1 MLCAKRVFPDKSMP
15 PTTSQMI
22 TKGIILAF
30 VAFFIFIVSDISVKL
45 LEGELPVYEAAFLG
59 SVMGLLCLPVL
70 KNRNER
76 LSDIFK
82 TTSKPLW
89 IIRFIFYPAG
99 VIGSVTAFTYLS
111 MAEAFVL
118 IFLMP
123 AYITIIGLFWLKEP
137 VDRRRWAALLIGFVG
152 VLIVLRPGFRELSIG
167 HLGAIAAG
175 LGGAVTVLCT
185 RSLGTR
191 EPRIALLGAGFLG
204 GTIICG
210 AFAIPEFIWPTMHQ
224 WGLLLGYGLLA
235 VLGSW
240 MVMKAAL
247 LAPGAYIGPTQYS
260 QMAWAIL
267 LDYLVFGTSVDA
279 AMIIGIILIVG
290 SGLFTVLGPSKRSGQ
305 SSFSGRRRNSV

>member
-1 MLCAKRVFPDKSMP
+1 M
-15 PTTSQMI
+15 
-22 TKGIILAF
+22 
-30 VAFFIFIVSDISVKL
+30 SVKF
-45 LEGELPVYEAAFLG
+45 LEGELPVYEAAFWG
-59 SVMGLLCLPVL
+59 SVMGLLCLPFL

-82 TTSKPLW
+82 TTSKLQW
-89 IIRFIFYPAG
+89 CIRFISYPTG
-99 VIGSVTAFTYLS
+99 VVGSVTAFTYLS

-123 AYITIIGLFWLKEP
+123 AYITIISLFWLKEP
-137 VDRRRWAALLIGFVG
+137 VDRRRWTALVIGFVG

-167 HLGAIAAG
+167 HFSAIAAG

-204 GTIICG
+204 GVVICG
-210 AFAIPEFIWPTMHQ
+210 IFAVPDFIWPTIHQ
-224 WGLLLGYGLLA
+224 WFLLFGYGLLA
-235 VLGSW
+235 VFGSW

-260 QMAWAIL
+260 QMAWAIVF
-267 LDYLVFGTSVDA
+267 DYLIFGTSVDSA
-279 AMIIGIILIVG
+279 IVIGITLIVG
-290 SGLFTVLGPSKRSGQ
+290 SGVFTVLGPKAIIKLEKSNCG
-305 SSFSGRRRNSV
+305 